1 MTDLTLEMTPTNDP
15 SDGWRH
21 LIEGLIA
28 LICLWIFCVT
38 IDQADELRERAERL
52 KAYRAR
58 RSWRAADRRPL
69 STYLLSPSA
78 QRRAARAAGRGRAVV
93 RPYRP
98 LAQIFEDAVP
108 DLCLID
114 DPDTPDHLWSQ
125 AVKRLPVWT
134 ELLEA
139 LYRGE
144 RDAARADRRPGPA
157 DAAEARLAD
166 RFALTRERIHQICGE
181 VRKARRQTGETALFE
196 PMTLEGL
203 GRPIA
208 LADW

>member
-1 MTDLTLEMTPTNDP
+1 MTDLTIETTPAND
-15 SDGWRH
+15 SADG
-21 LIEGLIA
+21 LFGLIQAVVA
-28 LICLWIFCVT
+28 LIILWMVCVA
-38 IDQADELRERAERL
+38 IEQADQQRERAERL

-78 QRRAARAAGRGRAVV
+78 QRRATRAAGRGRAVV
-93 RPYRP
+93 KPYRP

-108 DLCLID
+108 DLSLID
-114 DPDTPDHLWSQ
+114 DPATPDHLWSQ
-125 AVKRLPVWT
+125 AVKRLPVWP

-144 RDAARADRRPGPA
+144 RDAARAGGRRSPA
-157 DAAEARLAD
+157 ETAEAQLAE
-166 RFALTRERIHQICGE
+166 RFALTRERIHQICSE
-181 VRKARRQTGETALFE
+181 VRKAHRQTGETAWFE

-208 LADW
+208 